1 MWRAGIG
8 DSAVNVE
15 YRSALHPLTRDLVA
29 AILEDGCPSREAMLA
44 FGIETEWHFEA
55 LFYPFWE
62 GDFFAEQLDE
72 ARGDGEKLTELVF
85 KAPNNPHRFITF
97 IIREKP

>member
-1 MWRAGIG
+1 
-8 DSAVNVE
+8 VNVE
-15 YRSALHPLTRDLVA
+15 YSSALHPLTRNLIA

-55 LFYPFWE
+55 LAYPFWE
-62 GDFFAEQLDE
+62 GDFSAGQLDE
-72 ARGDGEKLTELVF
+72 ARGNGEKLTELVF

-97 IIREKP
+97 VMREQR